1 MCDSPREIFMLKVL
15 KGGLAAALVIAG
27 ATFAQAQTY
36 PAKPIKLI
44 VPFPPGGGTD
54 NLSRYISDRL
64 NKALGWNFIVENK
77 PGAAGNLALDTT
89 AKSAPDGYTMVM
101 AQTDNVVLNPLL
113 YDKLSYDPVK
123 DLAPVAMLASGT
135 AVLVVKADSPHKSIG
150 DIVAAAKAKPGTVSF
165 GSPGIGTA
173 AHLALELW
181 QGANAI
187 KLNHIPYRGI
197 AQSLPDLLGGQ
208 VDMYMGSIPTMLGQI
223 KEGKVRAIAVTG
235 TQRSALLPDV
245 PTYTEAGAPG
255 VVIASVWGLMVPAN
269 TPAAIIGQ
277 LNAEVN
283 KILDNPESKAQIL
296 STGAEVLRGSPKDLE
311 TLYASDRARLA
322 PVVKASGIRL
332 E

>member
-1 MCDSPREIFMLKVL
+1 MKFKKILCAGILLAPLVVL
-15 KGGLAAALVIAG
+15 AQSYPSKPVRIMVG
-27 ATFAQAQTY
+27 ANA
-36 PAKPIKLI
+36 
-44 VPFPPGGGTD
+44 GGGTD
-54 NLSRYISDRL
+54 IIARMLAEKMGEGL
-64 NKALGWNFIVENK
+64 KGTFVVENK
-77 PGAAGNLALDTT
+77 PGASNTIAADLT
-89 AKSAPDGYTMVM
+89 AKAPADGYTLLVATNTGQAIAPHLMK
-101 AQTDNVVLNPLL
+101 LNF
-113 YDKLSYDPVK
+113 DPIK

-135 AVLVVKADSPHKSIG
+135 AVLVVKADSPYKSIA

-197 AQSLPDLLGGQ
+197 AQSLPDLLGGN
-208 VDMYMGSIPTMLGQI
+208 VDMYMGSIPTMLGTI
-223 KEGKVRAIAVTG
+223 KDGKVRAIAVTG
-235 TQRSALLPDV
+235 TQRSALLPNV
-245 PTYTEAGAPG
+245 PTYAEAGAPG
-255 VVIASVWGLMVPAN
+255 VVIASVWGLMVPAK
-269 TPAAIIGQ
+269 TPEAIINQ
-277 LNAEVN
+277 INAEVN

-311 TLYASDRARLA
+311 TLYANDRARLG

>member
-1 MCDSPREIFMLKVL
+1 MVKTFVRA
-15 KGGLAAALVIAG
+15 GLAAVLLMTGVAG
-27 ATFAQAQTY
+27 AIGQGF
-36 PAKPIKLI
+36 PAKPIRII

-54 NLSRYISDRL
+54 NLTRFISDKL
-64 NKALGWNFIVENK
+64 NKALGWTFIVENK
-77 PGAAGNLALDTT
+77 PGAGGNLALDTT
-89 AKSAPDGYTMVM
+89 AKSASDGYTLVM

-113 YDKLSYDPVK
+113 YDKLSYDAVK

-135 AVLVVKADSPHKSIG
+135 AVLVVKADSPYKSIG
-150 DIVAAAKAKPGTVSF
+150 DLVAAAKAKPGTVSF

-181 QGANAI
+181 QGANSV
-187 KLNHIPYRGI
+187 KFNHIPYRGI

-208 VDMYMGSIPTMLGQI
+208 VDMYMGSIPTLQSHI
-223 KEGKVRAIAVTG
+223 KDGKVRAIAVTG
-235 TQRSALLPDV
+235 TKRSALLPDV
-245 PTYTEAGAPG
+245 PTYEEAGAPG
-255 VVIASVWGLMVPAN
+255 VIIASVWGLMAPAK
-269 TPAAIIGQ
+269 TPEAIISQ
-277 LNAEVN
+277 INAEVN
-283 KILDNPESKAQIL
+283 RIIDNPDAKAQIL

>member
-1 MCDSPREIFMLKVL
+1 MLKAL
-15 KGGLAAALVIAG
+15 KAGLAAALLIAG
-27 ATFAQAQTY
+27 ATVAQAQTY

-54 NLSRYISDRL
+54 NLSRYISDKL

-123 DLAPVAMLASGT
+123 DLVPVAMLASGT
-135 AVLVVKADSPHKSIG
+135 AVLVVKADSPYKSIG

-197 AQSLPDLLGGQ
+197 AQSLPDLLGGN
-208 VDMYMGSIPTMLGQI
+208 VDMYMGSIPTMLGTI
-223 KEGKVRAIAVTG
+223 KDGKVRAIAVTG
-235 TQRSALLPDV
+235 TQRSALLPNV
-245 PTYTEAGAPG
+245 PTYAEAGAPG
-255 VVIASVWGLMVPAN
+255 VVIASVWGLMVPAK
-269 TPAAIIGQ
+269 TPEAIINQ
-277 LNAEVN
+277 VNAEVN

-311 TLYASDRARLA
+311 TLYANDRARLG

>member
-1 MCDSPREIFMLKVL
+1 MFKALR
-15 KGGLAAALVIAG
+15 GGLAAALVIAG
-27 ATFAQAQTY
+27 ATLAQAQSY

-54 NLSRYISDRL
+54 NLSRSISDKL
-64 NKALGWNFIVENK
+64 NKALGWTFIVENK

-135 AVLVVKADSPHKSIG
+135 AVLVVKADSPYKSIG
-150 DIVAAAKAKPGTVSF
+150 DIVTAAKAKPGTVSF

-181 QGANAI
+181 QGVNSI

-208 VDMYMGSIPTMLGQI
+208 VDMYMGSIPTLLGQI

-255 VVIASVWGLMVPAN
+255 VVIASVWGLMMPAK
-269 TPAAIIGQ
+269 TPEAIINQ
-277 LNAEVN
+277 INAEVN

-296 STGAEVLRGSPKDLE
+296 ATGAEVLRGSPKDLE
-311 TLYASDRARLA
+311 TLYANDRARLG